1 MWLCRH
7 CRRGCERPGPSTV
20 FHSVQGYCTDASL
33 ASNLQ
38 ILVPRAILFP
48 RSHRYPPWRNYAT
61 TSKSDV
67 DPSANPVL
75 ADYLKKNRNE
85 PSGQSS
91 RRSDQKLPTRG
102 SLASTSLVR
111 SLQPPRMRQGLV
123 TPTRTQYLDP
133 KPQQRRRWERKMV
146 IRSIRRR
153 GRLSR
158 QEEIKRT
165 ERSYVLRSEWQR
177 TSVKKLSPLANQ
189 IAGKPIED
197 AIVQMSFSKKKHAV
211 AVKNHLI
218 AARDRA
224 IVERGMGLG
233 RPEGRA
239 GRPTEI
245 KLKDGSKH
253 RVKDRTGIYVDQAWV
268 GKGSYGLSANP
279 RAKGRIDRL
288 RLPQTSKSTQTGL
301 RWRQLAMS
309 RANSV
314 R

>member
-7 CRRGCERPGPSTV
+7 CHRGRGRPGSGIV
-20 FHSVQGYCTDASL
+20 FHSAQAHPTNWPP

-38 ILVPRAILFP
+38 ILPPRAILLP
-48 RSHRYPPWRNYAT
+48 HKHLSPPSRTYAT
-61 TSKSDV
+61 PSKPNV

-75 ADYLKKNRNE
+75 ADYLGKNRNK
-85 PSGQSS
+85 PAGRSS
-91 RRSDQKLPTRG
+91 NPSDQKLPTRG
-102 SLASTSLVR
+102 SLASSSLVR
-111 SLQPPRMRQGLV
+111 YLQPPRIRQGLV
-123 TPTRTQYLDP
+123 TPTRAQYLDP

-146 IRSIRRR
+146 IRSMRRR
-153 GRLSR
+153 GRLSKL
-158 QEEIKRT
+158 EEIKRT

-197 AIVQMSFSKKKHAV
+197 AIVQMSFSKKKLAV
-211 AVKNHLI
+211 AVKNHLT

-233 RPEGRA
+233 RPECRA

-268 GKGSYGLSANP
+268 GKGAYGTSANP
-279 RAKGRIDRL
+279 RARGRIDRL
-288 RLPQTSKSTQTGL
+288 RLPQTSKFTRVETVCDELG
-301 RWRQLAMS
+301 
-309 RANSV
+309 
-314 R
+314 